1 MSVYKFINLAHY
13 NDIITPRRGRP
24 RSLPAMGEFDLS
36 LINEFRSRP
45 SFYDR
50 NCPKFKDKIYT
61 AHQWQEISNKL
72 GFDVSIL
79 KDRMLQLRNRYNLEK
94 RRLEQLR
101 EENPSKPIESPWPLY
116 EHLHFLSDHIRA
128 RRSYKKMVP
137 LQSQSQQK
145 QDHQQHHPQLR
156 HLQLRQQT
164 DASSSGCSGSF
175 VQLGQTFPN
184 TLLSVKMEEDDSEEQ
199 DTDADTESNDRD
211 DNIAFEPSTI
221 LSEAQQIH
229 STTRTQQEQNSIT
242 TGYQPTITIRRLDTL
257 RSPEPIA
264 VEKPNKKRS
273 YQCTQPAFFTEEP
286 PTTTHQKEPC
296 LSSRELR
303 YIAFGNFVSSSLQ
316 DLPQNAAL
324 ELVEKFTSEIVKSLL
339 EKSEDFN
346 GFPSD

>member
-1 MSVYKFINLAHY
+1 
-13 NDIITPRRGRP
+13 
-24 RSLPAMGEFDLS
+24 
-36 LINEFRSRP
+36 
-45 SFYDR
+45 
-50 NCPKFKDKIYT
+50 
-61 AHQWQEISNKL
+61 
-72 GFDVSIL
+72 
-79 KDRMLQLRNRYNLEK
+79 MLQLRNRYNLEK

-101 EENPSKPIESPWPLY
+101 EENPSKPIESLWPLY

-137 LQSQSQQK
+137 LQSQQQQQQQQQK
-145 QDHQQHHPQLR
+145 QDLQQRHQQLR

-175 VQLGQTFPN
+175 VQLGQTYPN
-184 TLLSVKMEEDDSEEQ
+184 TLLSVKMEEDDSEDQ
-199 DTDADTESNDRD
+199 DSDADTESNDRD
-211 DNIAFEPSTI
+211 DTVAFEPSTI

-229 STTRTQQEQNSIT
+229 STTRIQQEQNST
-242 TGYQPTITIRRLDTL
+242 NTGYQPTITIRRLDTL
-257 RSPEPIA
+257 RSPDPA
-264 VEKPNKKRS
+264 VIEKPNKKRS
-273 YQCTQPAFFTEEP
+273 YQCTQPAFSAGESSQ
-286 PTTTHQKEPC
+286 TTHQKEPC

-303 YIAFGNFVSSSLQ
+303 YAAFGNFVSSSLQ